1 MDSLNKMAFGTPSN
15 IRKQKE
21 IEEKIQLLLQR
32 MSALDDHII
41 ARTGSDAGR
50 TKVSLN
56 LARAMVREQDFEST
70 KAACA
75 ALKWV
80 LMELDSLNY

>member
-1 MDSLNKMAFGTPSN
+1 MAFGTPTS

-21 IEEKIQLLLQR
+21 IEEKIQLLSQR

-41 ARTGSDAGR
+41 ARTGTDAGS
-50 TKVSLN
+50 TLISLN
-56 LARAMVREQDFEST
+56 LARAMVREQDYESA

-80 LMELDSLNY
+80 LLELKTLDY

>member
-1 MDSLNKMAFGTPSN
+1 MAFGTPSN

-21 IEEKIQLLLQR
+21 IEEKIQLLLER
-32 MSALDDHII
+32 MNALDDHII
-41 ARTGSDAGR
+41 ARTGEQSGKA
-50 TKVSLN
+50 KISLN
-56 LARAMVREQDFEST
+56 LARAMVREQDFEAT

-80 LMELDSLNY
+80 LGELDSLDY

>member
-1 MDSLNKMAFGTPSN
+1 MGFGTSN
-15 IRKQKE
+15 LRKQKE
-21 IEEKIQLLLQR
+21 IEDKVQELLRRLE
-32 MSALDDHII
+32 ALDDHII
-41 ARTGSDAGR
+41 AKSGDSAGR

-56 LARAMVREQDFEST
+56 LARAVVREQDFEST

-80 LMELDSLNY
+80 LQELESLDY

>member
-1 MDSLNKMAFGTPSN
+1 MAFHTSK

-21 IEEKIQLLLQR
+21 IEEKINALLQR
-32 MSALDDHII
+32 MEALDEHII
-41 ARTGSDAGR
+41 ARTGNHSGK
-50 TKVSLN
+50 TKINLN
-56 LARAMVREQDFEST
+56 LARAVVREQDFESV

-80 LMELDSLNY
+80 LGELESLDY

>member
-1 MDSLNKMAFGTPSN
+1 MDSLSKMAFNTPK

-21 IEEKIQLLLQR
+21 IEEKIQLLLER
-32 MSALDDHII
+32 MNALDDHII
-41 ARTGSDAGR
+41 ARTGSEAGR

-80 LMELDSLNY
+80 LMELETLDY

>member
-1 MDSLNKMAFGTPSN
+1 MGFGTSN
-15 IRKQKE
+15 LRKQKE
-21 IEEKIQLLLQR
+21 IEDKVQELLRRLE
-32 MSALDDHII
+32 ALDDHII
-41 ARTGSDAGR
+41 AKPGDSAGK

-56 LARAMVREQDFEST
+56 LARAVVREQDFEST

-80 LMELDSLNY
+80 LQELESLDY

>member
-1 MDSLNKMAFGTPSN
+1 MAFNTSK

-21 IEEKIQLLLQR
+21 IEEKIQLLLER
-32 MSALDDHII
+32 MNALDDHII

-50 TKVSLN
+50 MKVSLN

-75 ALKWV
+75 ALSGYERNKQT
-80 LMELDSLNY
+80 EFRDPASNR

>member
-1 MDSLNKMAFGTPSN
+1 MAFNTSK

-21 IEEKIQLLLQR
+21 IEEKIRALLTR
-32 MSALDDHII
+32 MEALDDHII
-41 ARTGSDAGR
+41 ARSGDQSGR
-50 TKVSLN
+50 VKVSMN
-56 LARAMVREQDFEST
+56 LARAMVREQDFESV

-80 LMELDSLNY
+80 LCELETLDY